1 MTSKGKLL
9 DHNKKKKST
18 LTRGSKVE
26 VAKKVSIDEINSKRV
41 DVHMPDA
48 VKSVTEPVNIR
59 VDNHI
64 RNEISAFVT
73 LGKFDSYKEF
83 CEHAVEV
90 YKESLTQD
98 ELKRHSY
105 LKETY
110 ELKDYERA
118 QKKKK

>member
-1 MTSKGKLL
+1 MSKGKLL
-9 DHNKKKKST
+9 DHNKSKKNT

-26 VAKKVSIDEINSKRV
+26 VSKKVSIDEISKSRKNYQT
-41 DVHMPDA
+41 PDTI
-48 VKSVTEPVNIR
+48 KSITEPVNIR